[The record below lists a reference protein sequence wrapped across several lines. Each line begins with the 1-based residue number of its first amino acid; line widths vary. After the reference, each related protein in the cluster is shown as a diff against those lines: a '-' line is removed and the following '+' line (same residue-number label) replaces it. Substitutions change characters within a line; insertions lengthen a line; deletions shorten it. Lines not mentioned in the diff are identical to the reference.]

1 MSDLCSPLLANV
13 KQLGAIVEAS
23 CGSGGS
29 FVAADFKTRISS
41 ATVDIDMSP
50 IEDDTLTASLSPRA
64 LAMGEKKASAK
75 VAAKL
80 VGSGVS
86 GTKPE
91 IDILLR
97 GCAMT
102 SVVVSAI
109 SIGAVTGGPFIPGE
123 TVTQATS
130 LATGRVMKVC
140 NTGDAKLYL
149 TVLTGTFNATDVI
162 TGGTSAATA
171 TASSTASAAGF
182 AYHPVTAATPE
193 TVALRLEEDGRFK
206 TVNGAAGTFTISADS
221 SGVMKIEFTMNG
233 KYGEVGDAAMTSNV
247 TYADTAFPT
256 FVDARCFLDLGLAGE
271 VQPIVRSVS
280 VDLQGEATL
289 RKDANQTTGLL
300 ASRITKRT
308 PQIVL
313 TAEAMKKATFD
324 AFGKMAD
331 CDAVTLGFRAVAPD
345 NTVEIWGLN
354 GQLTT
359 VPEGDAD
366 GFSTMDLTFRM
377 NGLAGDDELWIVFTV

>member
-13 KQLGAIVEAS
+13 KQLGGIIEAT

-41 ATVDIDMSP
+41 ATVDVDMSP
-50 IEDDTLTASLSPRA
+50 IEDDTLTASLSPRPIT
-64 LAMGEKKASAK
+64 MGEKKASLKA
-75 VAAKL
+75 AAKL
-80 VGSGVS
+80 VGSGVA

-91 IDILLR
+91 IDVLLR
-97 GCAMT
+97 ACAMT

-130 LATGRVMKVC
+130 LATGRVMKTCV
-140 NTGDAKLYL
+140 NGDTKLYI
-149 TVLTGTFNATDVI
+149 TVSSGTFDATNVI
-162 TGGTSAATA
+162 TGTTSSATA
-171 TASSTASAAGF
+171 TASSVATAAGF
-182 AYHPVTAATPE
+182 AYHPTTASTPE
-193 TVALRLEEDGRFK
+193 TGAFRLEEDGRFK

-221 SGVMKIEFTMNG
+221 SGVLKIEFTMNG
-233 KYGEVGDAAMTSNV
+233 KLGEIGDAAITPNV

-300 ASRITKRT
+300 AGRLTKRT
-308 PQIVL
+308 PQIML
-313 TAEAMKKATFD
+313 TAEAMKKAAFAAFD
-324 AFGKMAD
+324 KMAD
-331 CDAVTLGFRAVAPD
+331 CDAVTIGFRAVAPD

-359 VPEGDAD
+359 IPEGDAD

-377 NGLAGDDELWIVFTV
+377 NGISGDDELWIVFTV